1 LSVYQVYPFSS
12 ELTMTSFHITL
23 EKIHPDMLLATLTSM
38 AAGAVFGTAL
48 TASLVY
54 LPTVIIGQ
62 LQLRDFHMLQ
72 AFLTASGTS
81 AVVMLTFERLG
92 ISQRKVRPNSTL
104 NWFSQYD
111 ANILGGALI
120 GIGMSLTGA
129 CPGTVIVQIA
139 NGVSSG
145 IYVAIGAV
153 LGGFFFAK
161 FGKPL
166 VTNCQYPPPPS
177 AETIAVKLNTDP
189 MKVFLAFEAMCAGAV
204 AVASLVT
211 RKESHGSFH
220 PIAGGLLIGCAQA
233 TSVLLTNTPLG
244 VSTAYEQIGGY
255 IWRALGQTDVA
266 APPSP
271 PQALTFASGILLGS
285 AVSAT
290 FLPPAPVEVFQ
301 VSKLSAVVGGFVMLV
316 GSRAAG
322 GCTSG
327 HGISGLSCFSF
338 SSLVTVA
345 AMFSGGI
352 ITAML
357 WT

>member
-1 LSVYQVYPFSS
+1 
-12 ELTMTSFHITL
+12 MTLFHTTL
-23 EKIHPDMLLATLTSM
+23 GNIYSAMSNHPDMLLATLTSM
-38 AAGAVFGTAL
+38 AAGAVFGAAL

-54 LPTVIIGQ
+54 QPAIIIGQ
-62 LQLRDFHMLQ
+62 MQMRNSHMLQ

-81 AVVMLTFERLG
+81 AVVMLAFERLG
-92 ISQRKVRPNSTL
+92 ISQRKVRPNSTF
-104 NWFSQYD
+104 NWFSRYD

-129 CPGTVIVQIA
+129 CPGTVIVQIG
-139 NGVSSG
+139 NGITSG

-161 FGKPL
+161 FGKSL
-166 VTNCQYPPPPS
+166 AANCQYPPPAT
-177 AETIAVKLNTDP
+177 AETIAGKLNIDP

-204 AVASLVT
+204 TVASLVT
-211 RKESHGSFH
+211 RKESHTSFH

-233 TSVLLTNTPLG
+233 TSLLLTNTPLG
-244 VSTAYEQIGGY
+244 VSTAYEQIGRY

-271 PQALTFASGILLGS
+271 PQSLTFASGILVGS
-285 AVSAT
+285 AVST
-290 FLPPAPVEVFQ
+290 IFLPPAPIAVVQ
-301 VSKLSAVVGGFVMLV
+301 ASKLSAVVGGFIMLV

-327 HGISGLSCFSF
+327 HGISGLSCFSL

-345 AMFSGGI
+345 AMFGGGI
-352 ITAML
+352 ITAIL

>member
-1 LSVYQVYPFSS
+1 
-12 ELTMTSFHITL
+12 
-23 EKIHPDMLLATLTSM
+23 MLLATLTSM
-38 AAGAVFGTAL
+38 AAGAAFGAAL

-54 LPTVIIGQ
+54 LPTIIIGQ

-72 AFLTASGTS
+72 VFLTASGTS
-81 AVVMLTFERLG
+81 AIVMLAFERMG
-92 ISQRKVRPNSTL
+92 IWRRKIRPNSTL
-104 NWFSQYD
+104 NWFSRYD

-120 GIGMSLTGA
+120 GIGMFLTGA

-145 IYVAIGAV
+145 IYVAMGAV
-153 LGGFFFAK
+153 LGGFFFAG
-161 FGKPL
+161 FGESL
-166 VTNCQYPPPPS
+166 AANCQSPS
-177 AETIAVKLNTDP
+177 PTTAESIAAKLNIDP
-189 MKVFLAFEAMCAGAV
+189 MKVFLAFEVMCTGAV
-204 AVASLVT
+204 AAASLVM

-233 TSVLLTNTPLG
+233 TSILLTNTPLG
-244 VSTAYEQIGGY
+244 VSTAYEQVGRY
-255 IWRALGQTDVA
+255 IWRVLGRTDVA

-271 PQALTFASGILLGS
+271 PQALTFASGILAGS
-285 AVSAT
+285 LAVAT
-290 FLPPAPVEVFQ
+290 FLPPAPIEAVQ
-301 VSKLSAVVGGFVMLV
+301 VSKLSAFVGGFVMLV

-327 HGISGLSCFSF
+327 HGLSGLSSFSF

-345 AMFSGGI
+345 AMFGGGI
-352 ITAML
+352 ITAIL